1 MGVIVLNWKDKRGY
15 TLVELIISMA
25 ILSVVGGAIILL
37 MQSGTRSY
45 SNTKAE
51 LDLQMESQT
60 LMAQLNTMI
69 MESNCVKYDDTN
81 NALILYQVYTKKL
94 PKELLNGS
102 STAAPSASAP
112 AVSADPAATAQPEAT
127 AGQTADPSAS
137 AAASADPASSETPT
151 DSKYKELKVV
161 TDLKII
167 KFDGHKLYLE
177 EHNSDA
183 DLPAERPE
191 GLNCKEEE
199 LLSDYIN
206 DFKAEIKG
214 SNVTVSFEMKSGKK
228 TYKIDE
234 TTKIRNGLV
243 VYP

>member
-1 MGVIVLNWKDKRGY
+1 MIVLNWKDKRGY

-25 ILSVVGGAIILL
+25 ILAIVGGAITLL
-37 MQSGTRSY
+37 MQSGSRSY

-69 MESNCVKYDDTN
+69 MESICVKYDDVN
-81 NALILYQVYTKKL
+81 NALILYQIDCKK
-94 PKELLNGS
+94 
-102 STAAPSASAP
+102 TATPAPSGA
-112 AVSADPAATAQPEAT
+112 
-127 AGQTADPSAS
+127 AS
-137 AAASADPASSETPT
+137 AAPEYVQV
-151 DSKYKELKVV
+151 KNV

-167 KFDGHKLYLE
+167 KFDGQKLYLE
-177 EHNSDA
+177 EHKSDA
-183 DLPAERPE
+183 ALPASRG
-191 GLNCKEEE
+191 GLNCQPEE
-199 LLSDYIN
+199 LLSDYVN
-206 DFKAEIKG
+206 DFKVDIKG
-214 SNVTVSFEMKSGKK
+214 SNVTVSFAMKSGKK